1 MPSRCRWC
9 PRPPLRTV
17 TVEGPEGTP
26 RRMALCDRHLMA
38 VQRARSSH
46 PDAAKRQQRL
56 AEMEAWQKVFG
67 EPPPFEAL
75 TD

>member
-1 MPSRCRWC
+1 MASTCRWC
-9 PRPPLRTV
+9 SRPALRTV

-26 RRMALCDRHLMA
+26 RRMSLCDRHLMA

-46 PDAAKRQQRL
+46 PGAELRQQRI
-56 AEMEAWQKVFG
+56 AEMEAWRKVFG

-75 TD
+75 VD